1 MIFRRIASVVMD
13 LDFIESYIPR
23 DLSPNVF
30 QLIIYRKYVQDPLT
44 INFSTSVERDFVL
57 EGLDKHFL
65 TTTLT

>member
-1 MIFRRIASVVMD
+1 MAFRRIASVTMD

-23 DLSPNVF
+23 DLSPNAF

-44 INFSTSVERDFVL
+44 INFSTSMERDFVL